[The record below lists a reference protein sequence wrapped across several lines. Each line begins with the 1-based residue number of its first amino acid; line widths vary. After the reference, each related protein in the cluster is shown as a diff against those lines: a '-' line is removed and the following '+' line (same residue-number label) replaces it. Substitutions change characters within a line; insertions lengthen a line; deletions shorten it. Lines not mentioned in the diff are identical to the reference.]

1 MIPNYLNLS
10 WPAIGSAL
18 ADHIWQSTLFAAVAG
33 LLTLALRKNHARA
46 RYGLWLAASLK
57 FLVPFSLLIGL
68 GSYLA
73 SSTVPV
79 DSQPALYS
87 AVEVVSQPF
96 TQAATPAI
104 SHTAAAGTA
113 TSLLPVLPILLAVL
127 WLIGFATVLVR
138 WLVRWRRLSR
148 NLEGAVPLHEGRE
161 VELLRRLERA
171 AGIRKP
177 LDMLLSSESV
187 EPGIIGILR
196 PVLVWPAGISEHLDD
211 AHVESVL
218 AHELCHVRRRDNLA
232 MALHM
237 LVEAIFWFHPL
248 VWWFGSRL
256 VEERERAC
264 DEAVLQSGNNPKVY
278 AESILKTCEFCVTS
292 PLTCVSG
299 VTGADL
305 KNRIIRIMAQRA
317 GLQLDL
323 RRKMLLAV
331 AAVLAVAVP
340 IGIGLAYGRTAQGSA
355 SQSASS
361 APSAGPSPKF
371 EVASIKPDKSS
382 GPKMM
387 FRITN
392 PAKDGRFYSTGP
404 TLRMLIRMA
413 YDIQDS
419 QIEGG
424 PSWMNSERFDI
435 QAEAGSAV
443 NAELSKLSVA
453 QALALKRRMIQS
465 LLADR
470 FNLKVHHETKDLPM
484 YALVVGKHGPKI
496 KAAAGSDSAPITLGG
511 HAEARRGVMFR
522 AEPGGASAMAF
533 EASPL
538 SFLAQVLSQQ
548 LGRTV
553 LDETG
558 LKGLY
563 SFTLKFTGEGGPRG
577 MRFGGP
583 PPGGGGGGMAA
594 AAAPPGGGQVA
605 VGGPVPGGSGGPGKP
620 EAPSPDAS
628 APSIFTALQQELGLK
643 LKSEKG
649 PVDVLVVDHVEQPSA
664 N

>member
-1 MIPNYLNLS
+1 MIPNYLHPL

-18 ADHIWQSTLFAAVAG
+18 ADHLWQSTLFAVVAC

-46 RYGLWLAASLK
+46 RYWIWLAASLK

-73 SSTVPV
+73 TSTVPA
-79 DSQPALYS
+79 DTQPALYS
-87 AVEVVSQPF
+87 AVEEVSQPF
-96 TQAATPAI
+96 TQVATPAI
-104 SHTAAAGTA
+104 SQSAVSHAAPGVAG
-113 TSLLPVLPILLAVL
+113 LLPLLLAAL
-127 WLIGFATVLVR
+127 WLAGFLTVLCR
-138 WLVRWRRLSR
+138 WFVRWRRTSQSLQ
-148 NLEGAVPLHEGRE
+148 EAVPLQAGRE
-161 VELLRRLERA
+161 LESLRRLERV

-177 LDMLLSSESV
+177 IEMLLSRQSL
-187 EPGIIGILR
+187 EPGIFGLVR
-196 PVLVWPAGISEHLDD
+196 PVLVWPAGISEHLEN
-211 AHVESVL
+211 AHMESIL

-248 VWWFGSRL
+248 VWWFGVQL
-256 VEERERAC
+256 LEERERAC
-264 DEAVLQSGNNPKVY
+264 DEAVLQLGNEPHVY
-278 AESILKTCEFCVTS
+278 AESILKTCEFCVSS
-292 PLTCVSG
+292 PLACVSG
-299 VTGADL
+299 VTGSDL
-305 KNRIIRIMAQRA
+305 KKRIFRIVASRA
-317 GLQLDL
+317 GVKLDL
-323 RRKMLLAV
+323 QKKLLLVVAALLAIV
-331 AAVLAVAVP
+331 VP
-340 IGIGLAYGRTAQGSA
+340 IGLGLANGKPGQANPPQATASPQT
-355 SQSASS
+355 
-361 APSAGPSPKF
+361 AGATPKF

-392 PAKDGRFYSTGP
+392 PPKDGRFYSTGP

-424 PSWMNSERFDI
+424 PSWINSERFDI
-435 QAEAGSAV
+435 QAEANSAV
-443 NAELSKLSVA
+443 NAELSKLPVP

-470 FNLKVHHETKDLPM
+470 FNLKVHHETKELPM
-484 YALVVGKHGPKI
+484 YALVVAKHGPKI
-496 KAAAGSDSAPITLGG
+496 KAAQAADSAPIVQAADSGPTGPGG
-511 HAEARRGVMFR
+511 HVAGRRGIMFR
-522 AEPGGASAMAF
+522 AGPGGASAMSF
-533 EASPL
+533 QEASL
-538 SFLAQVLSQQ
+538 SDLAQVLSQQ

-553 LDETG
+553 VDETG

-577 MRFGGP
+577 AMKFGPEG
-583 PPGGGGGGMAA
+583 
-594 AAAPPGGGQVA
+594 GGGQVA
-605 VGGPVPGGSGGPGKP
+605 VGPVPGGGEGPGKP
-620 EAPSPDAS
+620 VVASPDSS
-628 APSIFTALQQELGLK
+628 APSLFTALQQTLGLK

-649 PVDVLVVDHVEQPSA
+649 PVDVLVIDQVEQPSA